1 VPVVVV
7 SMHLPAAIGDYT
19 DFYAS
24 MDHAKNVGIMFR
36 GPENAL
42 LPNWKHIPV
51 GYHGRASSIVPR

>member
-1 VPVVVV
+1 
-7 SMHLPAAIGDYT
+7 MHLPAAIGDYT

-36 GPENAL
+36 GADNAL

-51 GYHGRASSIVPR
+51 GYHGRASSIVPRFGSILF